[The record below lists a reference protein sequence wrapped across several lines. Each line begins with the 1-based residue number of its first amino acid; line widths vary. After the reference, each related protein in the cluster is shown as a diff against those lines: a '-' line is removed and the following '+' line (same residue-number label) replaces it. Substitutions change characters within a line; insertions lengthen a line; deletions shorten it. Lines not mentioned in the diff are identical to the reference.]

1 MRRKQ
6 DPLAT
11 VQPIRAAQYLRV
23 STEHQRYSTE
33 NQSIAIA
40 AFAHRRKYDIVA
52 TYQDEGRSGLTIEGR
67 DALKRLINDVQ
78 SGNPGYSAVLVLDVS
93 RWGRFQ
99 DADESAYYEY
109 LCRRAGIEVI
119 YCGEEFENDGSLVS
133 SIIKTV
139 KRAMAAEYS
148 RELSGK
154 VFAGQSRLIT
164 KGFRQGGLAG
174 YALQR
179 RLVDQNGQLKGIL
192 QRGEAKALQ
201 TDRVILEPGDP
212 KEVETVRLIFRMF
225 VDFRITEVRI
235 ARRLNAQGS
244 TYTSGKTWNGVR
256 VHGILKNP
264 KYAGHNVFNRSS
276 FRLRKRRTF
285 NAPDQW
291 VRADS
296 VFEPIVSAEVFDE
309 AQKIMAARNRRIS
322 KDDMLKQLK
331 LVLESQGELSE
342 AIINSYDMIRSS
354 GTYKKRF
361 GGMLE
366 AYRLIG
372 YTPHRSGEHLNQTR
386 VVLERRHLLLDRI
399 VVSLKEAGFAA
410 AKVPLR
416 NVIAIGDR
424 ATIAVVVLRC
434 FQTSGGALRWI
445 YEFDPC
451 FNRADVTVIG
461 RLDKS
466 NTQEFDFFV
475 VPRALLG
482 PRRLL
487 FRERNHLELDACRLR
502 YLGDIAKTLV
512 QQLALA
518 SRSVQANLPA
528 AWSS

>member
-1 MRRKQ
+1 MRRKP
-6 DPLAT
+6 DPNAT
-11 VQPIRAAQYLRV
+11 THPVPAAQYLRV

-40 AFAHRRKYDIVA
+40 AFAHRRNYEIVA
-52 TYQDEGRSGLTIEGR
+52 TYRDEGRSGLTLEGR
-67 DALKRLINDVQ
+67 DALKRLINDVE
-78 SGNPGYSAVLVLDVS
+78 SGKADYAAVLVLDVS

-109 LCRRAGIEVI
+109 LCRRAGIDVL

-164 KGFRQGGLAG
+164 MGYRQGGLAG
-174 YALQR
+174 YGLQR
-179 RLVDQNGQLKGIL
+179 RLIDQNGQPKGVL
-192 QRGEAKALQ
+192 QKGEAKALQ

-212 KEVETVRLIFRMF
+212 TEVETVRLIFRMF
-225 VDFRITEVRI
+225 VEFRITEVRI

-244 TYTSGKTWNGVR
+244 TYTSGKPWNGVR
-256 VHGILKNP
+256 VHGILKSP

-276 FRLRKRRTF
+276 FRLRKRRVF
-285 NAPDQW
+285 NGPDQW
-291 VRADS
+291 VRADGA
-296 VFEPIVSAEVFDE
+296 FKPIVSSEVFDD
-309 AQKIMAARNRRIS
+309 AQSIMAARNRRIS
-322 KDDMLKQLK
+322 KDDMLEQLK

-354 GTYKKRF
+354 GTYKKHF
-361 GGMLE
+361 GGLVE
-366 AYRLIG
+366 AYGLIG
-372 YTPHRSGEHLNQTR
+372 YTPRRSGEHLNQTR
-386 VVLERRHLLLDRI
+386 VVLERRHLLLNRI
-399 VVSLKEAGFAA
+399 VMSLTQMGFAA
-410 AKVPLR
+410 AKVPMR
-416 NVIAIGDR
+416 NVVAIDEQ

-451 FNRADVTVIG
+451 FNRADITAIG

-466 NTQEFDFFV
+466 NTLEFDYFV

-482 PRRLL
+482 RRRLL
-487 FRERNHLELDACRLR
+487 LREKNDLELDACRCRSFDALSK
-502 YLGDIAKTLV
+502 ALV
-512 QQLALA
+512 E
-518 SRSVQANLPA
+518 QAHRFTDREVP
-528 AWSS
+528 